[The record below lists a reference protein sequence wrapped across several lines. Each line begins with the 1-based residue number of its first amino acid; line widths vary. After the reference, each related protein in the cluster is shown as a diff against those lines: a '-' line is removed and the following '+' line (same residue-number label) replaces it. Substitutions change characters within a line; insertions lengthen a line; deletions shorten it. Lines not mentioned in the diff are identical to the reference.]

1 MCFISPKNVERK
13 LENKE
18 KKSNSKDSV
27 TKLCYV
33 THRLYTL
40 LYGIR
45 KSSTSAC
52 NQYHKTP
59 SSSSNLCLEPS
70 PPPYPVKERSL
81 PITR

>member
-1 MCFISPKNVERK
+1 MLPYAIILVSRK
-13 LENKE
+13 LEINQ
-18 KKSNSKDSV
+18 KKSNKNVCV

-45 KSSTSAC
+45 KSCTSAC

-70 PPPYPVKERSL
+70 PPP
-81 PITR
+81 